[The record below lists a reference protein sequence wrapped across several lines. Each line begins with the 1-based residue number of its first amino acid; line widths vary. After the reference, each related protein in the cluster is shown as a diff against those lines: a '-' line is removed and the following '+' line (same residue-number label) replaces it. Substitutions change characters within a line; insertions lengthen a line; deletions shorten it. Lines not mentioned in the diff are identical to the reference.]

1 MVDVVTAFRFP
12 SLDFVVAEVAEG
24 GEPSLAILL

>member
-1 MVDVVTAFRFP
+1 MVDVATAFRFPSHP

-24 GEPSLAILL
+24 VEP